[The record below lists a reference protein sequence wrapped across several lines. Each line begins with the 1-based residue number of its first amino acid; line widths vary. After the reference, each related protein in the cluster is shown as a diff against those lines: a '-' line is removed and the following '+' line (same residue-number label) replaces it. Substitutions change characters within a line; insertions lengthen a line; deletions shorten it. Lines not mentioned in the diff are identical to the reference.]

1 MPPVFPWYAQR
12 WGAVPFPEPMLRA
25 IIVVFFIVVLA
36 FAFVVLQFLPHRGT
50 RAAAGPS
57 GPAPLLE
64 TRDDGSVYAVS
75 LEMEQLER
83 RIVENEERSR
93 KLAQDLAAAQKE
105 RDDLANEVDDLRNQV
120 SSLRRQVN
128 QRPAP
133 TPRPTPPTNGPDTGT
148 PGGNPTP
155 GPGPAP
161 APGTGTGTQ

>member
-1 MPPVFPWYAQR
+1 
-12 WGAVPFPEPMLRA
+12 MLRA

-36 FAFVVLQFLPHRGT
+36 FAFVVLQFVPHRGT
-50 RAAAGPS
+50 RSAATGPS

-105 RDDLANEVDDLRNQV
+105 RDDLSNEVDDLRNQV

-133 TPRPTPPTNGPDTGT
+133 APRPAPPANGPDATT
-148 PGGNPTP
+148 PGGTAPTPTPTPTP
-155 GPGPAP
+155 GTPA
-161 APGTGTGTQ
+161 GTQ